1 MLATLMIEMLK
12 GDPGMRVQLAFQS
25 LEFYISQ
32 LNLCVPGFNAST
44 CRSSSSEVDS
54 TWSPTYLPNY
64 ASGRVLDLG
73 TSPISYQKRVCS
85 EHVAKLRED
94 P

>member
-25 LEFYISQ
+25 LEFYLPAQ
-32 LNLCVPGFNAST
+32 LMCTWLNAST
-44 CRSSSSEVDS
+44 FRTSSSEVDS

-64 ASGRVLDLG
+64 ASGRFLDLG
-73 TSPISYQKRVCS
+73 TAPILYQKRVCS
-85 EHVAKLRED
+85 EHVAKLCED